1 MSARRAQNKGHGFK
15 KGASSSNPDR
25 IATKAG
31 MRDRSTINRL
41 RMYKHSG
48 PIRNR
53 DGKIVGGDFMMK
65 DRTGNKKV
73 TGATGRVAPNRRW
86 FGNTRVI
93 GQAELDQFREA
104 MTEAVHD
111 PYVASLRALGSHC
124 PGSHHANP
132 SHRVWVLLALGSI
145 VAQILRRA
153 SPAQA
158 PDGAALRAQAGE
170 AYELAE
176 H

>member
-132 SHRVWVLLALGSI
+132 SHRVGAVGAWFHCGTDTPSCFTSASSRWGCSPSPS
-145 VAQILRRA
+145 RR
-153 SPAQA
+153 SV
-158 PDGAALRAQAGE
+158 
-170 AYELAE
+170 
-176 H
+176 